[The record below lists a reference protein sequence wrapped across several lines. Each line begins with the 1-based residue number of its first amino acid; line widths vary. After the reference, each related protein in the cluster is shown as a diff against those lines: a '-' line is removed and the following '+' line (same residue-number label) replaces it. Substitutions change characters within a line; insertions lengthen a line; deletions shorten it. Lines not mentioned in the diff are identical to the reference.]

1 MPQFA
6 EPFFGNIGGEYPASP
21 IEESVDS
28 RQADSACRSGNQHV
42 CHDVTPENA
51 P

>member
-1 MPQFA
+1 MPQFV
-6 EPFFGNIGGEYPASP
+6 EPFFGNIGGKYPASP
-21 IEESVDS
+21 IEESVNG
-28 RQADSACRSGNQHV
+28 RQANPARRPGNEHV